1 MSKFQGVLLT
11 LALFGAAAAR
21 ADGDYA
27 SPTEDRVRL
36 SLGLM
41 RVSASTSV
49 RADSSAGT
57 TGSNINGEDEFG
69 LDPSKVEPKFQAM
82 VRVGERNRLR
92 FDYFELDRSGNATL
106 TQPLIF
112 HDAVLLA
119 GDPVQSN
126 LSLRTLGITYG
137 YSFWRSERFELAGTF
152 GINSTDI
159 SASAR
164 VQTQTRHIY
173 EAEDQAG
180 PFPTVGLDATWVASH
195 RFYFD
200 ARAQY
205 FSVSVN
211 HLNGSLGFYELDALY
226 RLRPNVSFALGYNL
240 VRAHLASTQ
249 ASQSGEFDFDAK
261 GPQLFVRVA
270 F

>member
-1 MSKFQGVLLT
+1 MTKLQGVLLT
-11 LALFGAAAAR
+11 LALLSASVAC
-21 ADGDYA
+21 ADGDYV
-27 SPTEDRVRL
+27 SPTDDRVRL

-49 RADSSAGT
+49 RADTSAGT
-57 TGSNINGEDEFG
+57 AGSDINAEDELG
-69 LDPSKVEPKFQAM
+69 LDPTKYEPKFQAM

-112 HDAVLLA
+112 HDAILLA

-126 LSLRTLGITYG
+126 LSLRTFGITYG
-137 YSFWRSERFELAGTF
+137 YSFWHSERFELAGTL
-152 GINSTDI
+152 GINSTDL

-173 EAEDQAG
+173 EEEDQAG

-205 FSVSVN
+205 FNVYVD
-211 HLNGSLGFYELDALY
+211 HLNGSLGFYEFDALY

-240 VRAHLASTQ
+240 VRAHLASTET
-249 ASQSGEFDFDAK
+249 SQSGEFNFDAK